1 MGEINYNE
9 VFGLDT
15 IESANETEVADTS
28 ESHDIE
34 GEKESEVAETTVEGD
49 SEADTEEA
57 PEQKAEERSK
67 YAAARRK
74 AEAEKKAEIDRI
86 RADAQKEID
95 SAISSLGITD
105 PHTGKRISNKAE
117 YDAYIKHKSDEQKNR
132 IVEESGVSS
141 EEFDEFIN
149 NLPEVRE
156 AREQIARAKEA
167 ETKARDEQAR
177 IHIEEEIKA
186 IGKYDPTIK
195 SVDDLLALD
204 SYGAIYEKVQK
215 GYALSDAYI
224 LANHEKI
231 MQDTANKT
239 KQAALNSANGKN
251 HMTPTS
257 SRGEGAVSV
266 PNDIKDSYRMFN
278 PTATDAEISK
288 HYNKY
293 LRK

>member
-1 MGEINYNE
+1 MEDINYNE
-9 VFGLDT
+9 VFG
-15 IESANETEVADTS
+15 IEAESANETEVAEPSTDT
-28 ESHDIE
+28 DTE
-34 GEKESEVAETTVEGD
+34 GAKESEAAETTVEG
-49 SEADTEEA
+49 ETEVDTEEA

-105 PHTGKRISNKAE
+105 PRTGKRVSNKAE
-117 YDAYIKHKSDEQKNR
+117 YDTYMKQRSEEQKSR
-132 IVEESGVSS
+132 IVEESGVSN
-141 EEFDEFIN
+141 EEFEEFIS

-156 AREQIARAKEA
+156 AREQIAKAKEA

-195 SVDDLLALD
+195 SIDDLLKLD
-204 SYGAIYEKVQK
+204 TYDAVYEKVQK
-215 GYALSDAYI
+215 GYSLSDAYV
-224 LANHEKI
+224 LANHDKI
-231 MQDTANKT
+231 VQDTVNKT
-239 KQAALNSANGKN
+239 KQAVINSANGKN
-251 HMTPTS
+251 HMTPTTH
-257 SRGEGAVSV
+257 RGEGAVSV
-266 PNDIKDSYRMFN
+266 PSDVKEAYRMFN
-278 PTATDAEISK
+278 PDATDAEIAR

-293 LRK
+293 LNK